1 MSATARKLYE
11 EITLPTSP
19 PEYDDAPT
27 QDEEISAALSNP
39 DGTEYATRGA
49 KGLRSSRPNLRM
61 VSPLRPE
68 RASRGVFALVV
79 VGLLIVGMIVI
90 LVINTSLAQGA
101 FTVSE
106 LQSKQSQLLQQEQA
120 LSQTVAAAAAPETLE
135 RAARAMGMVPS
146 QNPVF
151 LKLPKGK
158 VLGKPTAAPGGTAA
172 VPTLRTP
179 ADATASEAVDN
190 AAVGT
195 DLPIAP
201 GVTYDPAAMD
211 AAAAQAKA
219 ASAAASADSVPLT
232 FTPEAAQAAADAAGS
247 AKAGAALTAEGGLPV
262 AAGRQV
268 AKTDTKVAGG
278 AKPGA
283 KPKPATKPKGNG
295 KPAEA
300 GLWSDST
307 VIDVTGP
314 LASNDAGL
322 TAVPVN

>member
-1 MSATARKLYE
+1 MSATARKLQE

-19 PEYDDAPT
+19 PDYIGDPFSQE
-27 QDEEISAALSNP
+27 EEISAALGHD

-49 KGLRSSRPNLRM
+49 KGLRSGRPNLRM

-79 VGLLIVGMIVI
+79 VGMLIIGMIVI

-106 LQSKQSQLLQQEQA
+106 LQGRQAELTAQEQA
-120 LSQTVAAAAAPETLE
+120 LSQAVAAAAAPDALE

-158 VLGKPTAAPGGTAA
+158 ILGKPTAAPGGTAA
-172 VPTLRTP
+172 EPKLRTP

-201 GVTYDPAAMD
+201 GVGYDPAAAD
-211 AAAAQAKA
+211 AAAVQAKA
-219 ASAAASADSVPLT
+219 VNGASVPLT
-232 FTPEAAQAAADAAGS
+232 FTPEAALPMDRSAAAAN
-247 AKAGAALTAEGGLPV
+247 GAALNSTGGAPITSTKPIKHQDMKV
-262 AAGRQV
+262 
-268 AKTDTKVAGG
+268 TDG
-278 AKPGA
+278 AKPAQA
-283 KPKPATKPKGNG
+283 KPKGKG
-295 KPAEA
+295 KRSEA
-300 GLWSDST
+300 SMWSDST
-307 VIDVTGP
+307 VIDMTAP
-314 LASNDAGL
+314 LASNDSGL
-322 TAVPVN
+322 VAMPVQ

>member
-1 MSATARKLYE
+1 MSATARKLYD

-19 PEYDDAPT
+19 PEYDGEAYS
-27 QDEEISAALSNP
+27 QAEEIVAAFDNA

-49 KGLRSSRPNLRM
+49 KGARSGRPNLRM

-79 VGLLIVGMIVI
+79 VGMLIVGMVVI

-106 LQSKQSQLLQQEQA
+106 LQAQQAGLTQQEQA
-120 LSQTVAAAAAPETLE
+120 LSQAVAAAAAPEALE
-135 RAARAMGMVPS
+135 KAARAMGMVPS

-158 VLGKPTAAPGGTAA
+158 ILGKPTAAPGGGAA
-172 VPTLRTP
+172 EPALKTP

-190 AAVGT
+190 ASVGT

-201 GVTYDPAAMD
+201 GVNYDPAAVD

-219 ASAAASADSVPLT
+219 ANGTSVPLT
-232 FTPEAAQAAADAAGS
+232 LTGEAATVQAPAASAAAGLALS
-247 AKAGAALTAEGGLPV
+247 ASGGVPV
-262 AAGRQV
+262 QSARPIKHV
-268 AKTDTKVAGG
+268 DTKVTDGT
-278 AKPGA
+278 KPSAA
-283 KPKPATKPKGNG
+283 KPKGAG
-295 KPAEA
+295 KRSETS
-300 GLWSDST
+300 LWSDST

-322 TAVPVN
+322 VAVPVN